1 MKEKTTLA
9 NMSSL
14 TDQTALQV
22 SLSVIGKLAI
32 TVTWQCIIVWA
43 NELYPTTTRCTL
55 IAVNGVGTGLG
66 GALAPVLI
74 NLVSIYSHHSAPPEF
89 PVASHVPMYV
99 GACRPITIWELF
111 AMFEV
116 I

>member
-9 NMSSL
+9 YIFSL
-14 TDQTALQV
+14 TDQTTLQV

-32 TVTWQCIIVWA
+32 TVTWQCITVWA

-55 IAVNGVGTGLG
+55 RAVNAVGSRLG

-74 NLVSIYSHHSAPPEF
+74 DLVSIWFSSPG
-89 PVASHVPMYV
+89 VSCSTTHVYV
-99 GACRPITIWELF
+99 CRGMWTNYNMGAIRY
-111 AMFEV
+111 V
-116 I
+116 